1 MRDASG
7 GRDDG
12 AREGLVGVD
21 RATRTSRGLFVETL
35 TETLRARRALPL
47 GLVGIALL
55 SAEWIASRSW
65 LAVVVD
71 LALLVLFVLFAPW
84 LWRRLCA
91 PNDRDAGAG
100 RGALGWLGFVAV
112 ASVLVGAV
120 LVVPPLLSGAWTYVG
135 DPNAFGLLVAL
146 FVVGG
151 WGLGRDIELERGVL
165 AERAR
170 AERLAALA
178 EHAQLLAEQAQLLAL
193 RAQLD
198 PHFLFNTLNAIA
210 EWCRQDAVVAER
222 ATLQLASLLRRLFDA
237 LQRPTWHLS
246 DEVALI
252 EELAALYAT
261 RDSERYRFAIEV
273 EAGVPMELPPLLVL
287 PLVENAIK
295 HGPAAGHV
303 GVVRIVIA
311 RSERALSV
319 TIENPG
325 AFAGRRE
332 GGTGLPTL
340 ERRLALAWGARATL
354 RLATEGEGTRATLV
368 VPVDA

>member
-1 MRDASG
+1 MSAPSQ
-7 GRDDG
+7 
-12 AREGLVGVD
+12 AHD
-21 RATRTSRGLFVETL
+21 RSRGLFVETL
-35 TETLRARRALPL
+35 SETLRARRALPL

-55 SAEWIASRSW
+55 SAEWVASGSW
-65 LAVVVD
+65 LAVGVD
-71 LALLVLFVLFAPW
+71 LVLLVLFVLFAPW

-91 PNDRDAGAG
+91 PTDGDARG
-100 RGALGWLGFVAV
+100 RGIGGAIGWFGFTVV
-112 ASVLVGAV
+112 ASVMVGAV
-120 LVVPPLLSGAWTYVG
+120 LAIPPLVSGAWTYVG

-178 EHAQLLAEQAQLLAL
+178 EQAQLLAL

-210 EWCRQDAVVAER
+210 EWCREDAVVAER

-246 DEVALI
+246 DELALI
-252 EELAALYAT
+252 EELTALYAT
-261 RDSERYRFAIEV
+261 RDSERYRFAIDV
-273 EAGVPMELPPLLVL
+273 EADAPLELPPLLLL

-295 HGPAAGHV
+295 HGPAAGHAGTV
-303 GVVRIVIA
+303 KIAVVRD
-311 RSERALSV
+311 ERALTV
-319 TIENPG
+319 TVENPG
-325 AFAGRRE
+325 AFRGRRE
-332 GGTGLPTL
+332 GGTGLSTV
-340 ERRLALAWGARATL
+340 ERRLALAWGQRATL
-354 RLATEGEGTRATLV
+354 SIATEGEGTRATLV
-368 VPVDA
+368 VPASA

>member
-1 MRDASG
+1 M
-7 GRDDG
+7 
-12 AREGLVGVD
+12 
-21 RATRTSRGLFVETL
+21 
-35 TETLRARRALPL
+35 RRALPL

-55 SAEWIASRSW
+55 SAEWIASGSW

-91 PNDRDAGAG
+91 PSDHDASTNRGAGRGMGRSDVGRRDVGRGDVGRRDVG
-100 RGALGWLGFVAV
+100 RGALGWLGFVLV
-112 ASVLVGAV
+112 AAFLVGAV
-120 LVVPPLLSGAWTYVG
+120 LAVPPLVSGTWTYVG

-178 EHAQLLAEQAQLLAL
+178 EQAQLLAEQAQLLAL

-237 LQRPTWHLS
+237 LRRPTWHLS
-246 DEVALI
+246 DELALI
-252 EELAALYAT
+252 AELTALYAT
-261 RDSERYRFAIEV
+261 RDAERYRFEIDV
-273 EAGVPMELPPLLVL
+273 DAGAPLELPPLLLL

-295 HGPAAGHV
+295 HGPAAGHDGAV
-303 GVVRIVIA
+303 KITIVRD
-311 RSERALSV
+311 ERVLTV
-319 TIENPG
+319 TVENPG
-325 AFAGRRE
+325 AFRGRRE
-332 GGTGLPTL
+332 GGTGLATL
-340 ERRLALAWGARATL
+340 ERRLALAWGERATL
-354 RLATEGEGTRATLV
+354 SIGAEGDRTRATLV
-368 VPVDA
+368 VPVDD

>member
-1 MRDASG
+1 VSTPNEAH
-7 GRDDG
+7 DG
-12 AREGLVGVD
+12 
-21 RATRTSRGLFVETL
+21 SRGLFVETFS
-35 TETLRARRALPL
+35 ETLRARRALPL

-55 SAEWIASRSW
+55 SAEWVASGSW
-65 LAVVVD
+65 LAVGVD
-71 LALLVLFVLFAPW
+71 LVLLVLFVLFAPW

-91 PNDRDAGAG
+91 PADGEARG
-100 RGALGWLGFVAV
+100 RGIGGAIGWFAFTVV
-112 ASVLVGAV
+112 ASVMVGAV
-120 LVVPPLLSGAWTYVG
+120 LAIPPLVSGAWTYVG

-178 EHAQLLAEQAQLLAL
+178 EQARLLAEQAQLLAL

-246 DEVALI
+246 DELALI
-252 EELAALYAT
+252 EELTALYAT
-261 RDSERYRFAIEV
+261 RDSERYRFVIDV
-273 EAGVPMELPPLLVL
+273 EAGAPLELPPLLLL

-295 HGPAAGHV
+295 HGPAAGHDGAV
-303 GVVRIVIA
+303 KITVVRD
-311 RSERALSV
+311 ERALTV
-319 TIENPG
+319 TVENPG
-325 AFAGRRE
+325 AFRGRRE
-332 GGTGLPTL
+332 GGTGLSTL
-340 ERRLALAWGARATL
+340 ERRLALAWGDRATL
-354 RLATEGEGTRATLV
+354 SIAAEGERTRATLV
-368 VPVDA
+368 VPASA

>member
-1 MRDASG
+1 
-7 GRDDG
+7 
-12 AREGLVGVD
+12 
-21 RATRTSRGLFVETL
+21 
-35 TETLRARRALPL
+35 
-47 GLVGIALL
+47 VGIALL

-65 LAVVVD
+65 LAVGVD

-84 LWRRLCA
+84 LWRRFCA
-91 PNDRDAGAG
+91 PTEDDASRRLGG
-100 RGALGWLGFVAV
+100 LMGWLVFALVA
-112 ASVLVGAV
+112 ALLVGAV
-120 LVVPPLLSGAWTYVG
+120 LAVPPLVSGAWTYVG
-135 DPNAFGLLVAL
+135 DPNAYGLLVAL

-178 EHAQLLAEQAQLLAL
+178 ERSRLLAEQAQLLAL

-210 EWCRQDAVVAER
+210 EWCRQDAAVAER

-237 LQRPTWHLS
+237 LQRPAWRLS
-246 DEVALI
+246 DELALI
-252 EELAALYAT
+252 EELTALYAT

-273 EAGVPMELPPLLVL
+273 DAPAAIELPPLLLL

-295 HGPAAGHV
+295 HGPAAGHDGAV
-303 GVVRIVIA
+303 EITVRRDDRV
-311 RSERALSV
+311 LMV
-319 TIENPG
+319 TVENPG
-325 AFAGRRE
+325 AFRGRRE

-340 ERRLALAWGARATL
+340 ERRLAIAWGARATL
-354 RLATEGEGTRATLV
+354 RIVAEGERTRATLV
-368 VPVDA
+368 VPLEV

>member
-1 MRDASG
+1 VSAPEV
-7 GRDDG
+7 
-12 AREGLVGVD
+12 RE
-21 RATRTSRGLFVETL
+21 RARGLFVETL
-35 TETLRARRALPL
+35 AETLRARRMFPL
-47 GLVGIALL
+47 GLVGLALL

-65 LAVVVD
+65 LAVGVD

-91 PNDRDAGAG
+91 PNDRDARHGA
-100 RGALGWLGFVAV
+100 RGAIGWLGFAFVA
-112 ASVLVGAV
+112 AVLVGAV
-120 LVVPPLLSGAWTYVG
+120 LAVPPLVSGAWTYVG
-135 DPNAFGLLVAL
+135 DPNAYGLLVAL

-178 EHAQLLAEQAQLLAL
+178 ERSRLLAEQAQLLAL

-237 LQRPTWHLS
+237 LQQPTWRSS
-246 DEVALI
+246 DELALI
-252 EELAALYAT
+252 EELTALYAT
-261 RDSERYRFAIEV
+261 RDSERYRFVIDV
-273 EAGVPMELPPLLVL
+273 DVHPPVELPPLLLL

-295 HGPAAGHV
+295 HGPAAGHD
-303 GVVRIVIA
+303 GA
-311 RSERALSV
+311 V
-319 TIENPG
+319 TIRVVGDQGTLTVTVENPG
-325 AFAGRRE
+325 AFRGRRD

-340 ERRLALAWGARATL
+340 ERRLALAWGDRATL
-354 RLATEGEGTRATLV
+354 RIVAEGERTRATLV
-368 VPVDA
+368 VPVDV